1 MPSTIGARPGIH
13 SIGDFSLIVP
23 SLKEAEAFYDTF
35 GLIVENDGRQLVLH
49 TADGTRW
56 GSIVEGERKSMRHLT
71 LHCYA
76 DDFGALR
83 EQLRSLD
90 VTLCA
95 APLWHDAHAHA
106 HVPAPAHAHAHA
118 HATDHSIHS
127 AHDSLWLRDPDGLL
141 LEVRVGQ
148 KTSPHAVQ
156 RITPP
161 PPVDG
166 IRAARYRRQMAPV
179 RPTRLSHLAR
189 LTTDVNRLIDFYTRV
204 LGMRLSDRSGDHV
217 AFLHGC
223 HGSDH
228 HLLAFAA
235 STGAALHHLS
245 WDVPTVDDVGLGAMN
260 MMANGYTKGWGVG
273 RHVLGSNYFYY
284 AEDPWGS
291 FCEYSSGMDFIPS
304 HIRWEAIDHPAED
317 AFFLWGPDVPPQ
329 MLINSEAV

>member
-1 MPSTIGARPGIH
+1 MSTPSIADRGIH
-13 SIGDFSLIVP
+13 SIGHFSLTVP
-23 SLKEAEAFYDTF
+23 SLQEAEAFYRTF
-35 GLIVENDGRQLVLH
+35 GLRVEHDEARLTLH
-49 TADGTRW
+49 TADGTCW
-56 GSIVEGERKSMRHLT
+56 GTVVEAARKSMRHLT

-76 DDFGALR
+76 EDFDALL
-83 EQLRSLD
+83 QHLRSLD
-90 VTLCA
+90 VALLA
-95 APLWHDAHAHA
+95 E
-106 HVPAPAHAHAHA
+106 PAWYVNETRDTARDGDDTHRRPGV
-118 HATDHSIHS
+118 
-127 AHDSLWLRDPDGLL
+127 WFRDPDGLL
-141 LEVRVGQ
+141 LQLTVGP
-148 KTSPHAVQ
+148 KTSPHVV
-156 RITPP
+156 RRTLPEL
-161 PPVDG
+161 PVDG
-166 IRAARYRRQMAPV
+166 IRTARYRRHMSPV

-189 LTTDVNRLIDFYTRV
+189 LTVDVDRLIDFYTRV
-204 LGMRLSDRSGDHV
+204 LGMRLSDRSGAHV
-217 AFLHGC
+217 AFLHGR

-245 WDVPTVDDVGLGAMN
+245 WDVPTVDDVGLGAMT

-329 MLINSEAV
+329 MLINSEAE